1 MKINFITKTS
11 VILFLTIFF
20 LNSCGK
26 QVDAKKFPPDP
37 KERVKRNLEEGK
49 GFRLSTKL
57 KGLKGGGSGNFEF
70 ASSNSLWRASL
81 DIIDFMPLAT
91 ANYNG
96 GIIVTDW
103 YSDDVNSNESI
114 KLTIRFLTN
123 EIRSDAIDLKI
134 FYKICKNINNC
145 SVTEKEGN
153 LVNEFKKEIL
163 KQAAIYEK
171 TKKDED
177 FEAYKVLTPKDN

>member
-1 MKINFITKTS
+1 MKINFILKS
-11 VILFLTIFF
+11 SFILLLTILF

-26 QVDAKKFPPDP
+26 QVDAKKFPPNP
-37 KERVKRNLEEGK
+37 KERVKKNLEEGK

-57 KGLKGGGSGNFEF
+57 KGIGKGSGEFEF
-70 ASSNSLWRASL
+70 ASSNSLWRATL
-81 DIIDFMPLAT
+81 DIIDFMPLST

-103 YSDDVNSNESI
+103 YSDDVNSNESL
-114 KLTIRFLTN
+114 KVTIRFLTN

-134 FYKICKNINNC
+134 FYKICKTVNNC
-145 SVTEKEGN
+145 SVTEKKGN

-171 TKKDED
+171 TKKDKD
-177 FEAYKVLTPKDN
+177 FKPYKVIEPKDN

>member
-1 MKINFITKTS
+1 MLKNFHQILKKESKKI
-11 VILFLTIFF
+11 L
-20 LNSCGK
+20 
-26 QVDAKKFPPDP
+26 KK
-37 KERVKRNLEEGK
+37 VKDLDYR
-49 GFRLSTKL
+49 TKL
-57 KGLKGGGSGNFEF
+57 KGIGKGGGDFEF

-81 DIIDFMPLAT
+81 DIIDFMPLST

-103 YSDDVNSNESI
+103 YSDDVNSNESL
-114 KLTIRFLTN
+114 KVTIRFLTN

-134 FYKICKNINNC
+134 FYKICKTENNC
-145 SVTEKEGN
+145 SVTEKKGN

-171 TKKDED
+171 TKKDKD
-177 FEAYKVLTPKDN
+177 FKPYKVLTPKEN

>member
-1 MKINFITKTS
+1 MTL
-11 VILFLTIFF
+11 LFVLS
-20 LNSCGK
+20 SCKSLPGG
-26 QVDAKKFPPDP
+26 DALKNPPDP
-37 KERVKRNLEEGK
+37 KERVAKNLEEGK
-49 GFRLSTKL
+49 GFRLSSKL
-57 KGLKGGGSGNFEF
+57 KGLGKGGGDFEF
-70 ASSNSLWRASL
+70 ASSNPLWRASL
-81 DIIDFMPLAT
+81 DIIDFMPLST

-134 FYKICKNINNC
+134 FYKICKSVNNC
-145 SVTEKEGN
+145 SISEKTGQ
-153 LVNEFKKEIL
+153 LSNELKKEIL

-171 TKKDED
+171 TKKDKD
-177 FEAYKVLTPKDN
+177 FEPYKVLTPKDN

>member
-1 MKINFITKTS
+1 MKINFIVQS
-11 VILFLTIFF
+11 SLILFISIFF

-26 QVDAKKFPPDP
+26 QVDATKFPPDP

-49 GFRLSTKL
+49 GFRLSSKL
-57 KGLKGGGSGNFEF
+57 KGLGKGGGDFEF

-81 DIIDFMPLAT
+81 DIIDFMPLST

-103 YSDDVNSNESI
+103 YSDNVNSNESI

-134 FYKICKNINNC
+134 FYKICKSENNC
-145 SVTEKEGN
+145 SVAEKTGN

-171 TKKDED
+171 TKKDKD
-177 FEAYKVLTPKDN
+177 FEPYKVLTPKDN

>member
-1 MKINFITKTS
+1 MKINFILKS
-11 VILFLTIFF
+11 SFILFISILF

-26 QVDAKKFPPDP
+26 DFDQSKNIPDP
-37 KERVKRNLEEGK
+37 KERVKKNLEEGK

-57 KGLKGGGSGNFEF
+57 KGLRKGSGEFEF
-70 ASSNSLWRASL
+70 ASSNPLWRASL

-91 ANYNG
+91 ANYSG

-103 YSDDVNSNESI
+103 YSDDVNSNESL
-114 KLTIRFLTN
+114 KVTIRFLTN

-134 FYKICKNINNC
+134 FYKICKSENSC
-145 SVTEKEGN
+145 SVTEKTGN

-171 TKKDED
+171 VKKDKD
-177 FEAYKVLTPKDN
+177 FKPYKVIQPKDN

>member
-1 MKINFITKTS
+1 MKINFILKS
-11 VILFLTIFF
+11 SFILLITILF

-26 QVDAKKFPPDP
+26 QVDAKKFPPNP
-37 KERVKRNLEEGK
+37 KERVKKNLEEGK
-49 GFRLSTKL
+49 GFRLSSKI
-57 KGLKGGGSGNFEF
+57 KGLGKGSGEFEF
-70 ASSNSLWRASL
+70 ASSNSLWRATL
-81 DIIDFMPLAT
+81 DIIDFMPLST

-103 YSDDVNSNESI
+103 YSDDVNSNESL
-114 KLTIRFLTN
+114 KVTIRFLTN

-134 FYKICKNINNC
+134 FYKICKTVNNC
-145 SVTEKEGN
+145 SVTEKTGN

-171 TKKDED
+171 TKTDKD
-177 FEAYKVLTPKDN
+177 FKPYKVLDPKDN

>member
-1 MKINFITKTS
+1 MKINFILKS
-11 VILFLTIFF
+11 SLILLITIFF

-57 KGLKGGGSGNFEF
+57 KGLKKGGGDFEF

-81 DIIDFMPLAT
+81 DIIDFMPLST

-134 FYKICKNINNC
+134 FYKICKSVNIC
-145 SVTEKEGN
+145 SVTEKKGN
-153 LVNEFKKEIL
+153 LVNQFKKEIL

-171 TKKDED
+171 TKKDKN
-177 FEAYKVLTPKDN
+177 FEPYKVLTPKEN

>member
-1 MKINFITKTS
+1 MKINFILKS
-11 VILFLTIFF
+11 SLILLITIFF

-26 QVDAKKFPPDP
+26 QVDATKFPPDP
-37 KERVKRNLEEGK
+37 KERVKKNLEEGK

-57 KGLKGGGSGNFEF
+57 KGIGKGGGDFEF

-81 DIIDFMPLAT
+81 DIIDFMPLST

-134 FYKICKNINNC
+134 FYKICKSENNC
-145 SVTEKEGN
+145 YVTEKKGN

-163 KQAAIYEK
+163 KQAAVYEK
-171 TKKDED
+171 TKKDKD
-177 FEAYKVLTPKDN
+177 FKPYKVLDSKEN

>member
-1 MKINFITKTS
+1 MKIKNLIKSVFIA
-11 VILFLTIFF
+11 FLITIF

-26 QVDAKKFPPDP
+26 QVDAKKFPPNP
-37 KERVKRNLEEGK
+37 KERVKKNLEEGK

-57 KGLKGGGSGNFEF
+57 KQIGKGGGDFDF
-70 ASSNSLWRASL
+70 ASSNALWRATL

-91 ANYNG
+91 ANYSG

-103 YSDDVNSNESI
+103 YSEDFSSNESL
-114 KLTIRFLTN
+114 KFTIRFLTN

-134 FYKICKNINNC
+134 FYKICKSENNC
-145 SVTEKEGN
+145 SVSEKTGQ
-153 LVNEFKKEIL
+153 LANELKKEIL

-171 TKKDED
+171 KEKDKN
-177 FEAYKVLTPKDN
+177 FKPYKITESKE

>member
-1 MKINFITKTS
+1 MKINFILKS
-11 VILFLTIFF
+11 SLILLITIFF

-26 QVDAKKFPPDP
+26 QVDATKFPPDP
-37 KERVKRNLEEGK
+37 KERVKQNLEEGK
-49 GFRLSTKL
+49 GFRLSNKL
-57 KGLKGGGSGNFEF
+57 KGIGKGGGDFEF

-81 DIIDFMPLAT
+81 DIIDFMPLST

-114 KLTIRFLTN
+114 KVTIRFLTN

-134 FYKICKNINNC
+134 FYKICKSENNC
-145 SVTEKEGN
+145 SVTEKKGN
-153 LVNEFKKEIL
+153 LINEFKKEIL

-171 TKKDED
+171 TKKDKD
-177 FEAYKVLTPKDN
+177 FKPYKVLTPKDN

>member
-1 MKINFITKTS
+1 MKINFILKS
-11 VILFLTIFF
+11 SLILLITIFF

-57 KGLKGGGSGNFEF
+57 KGLKKGGGDFEF

-81 DIIDFMPLAT
+81 DIIDFMPLST

-134 FYKICKNINNC
+134 FYKICKSENNC
-145 SVTEKEGN
+145 SVLEKKGN

-171 TKKDED
+171 TKKDKN
-177 FEAYKVLTPKDN
+177 FEPYKVLTPKEN

>member
-1 MKINFITKTS
+1 MKIKFLLKFAY
-11 VILFLTIFF
+11 ILLPAILL

-26 QVDAKKFPPDP
+26 QVDAKKFPADP

-49 GFRLSTKL
+49 GFRLSSKL
-57 KGLKGGGSGNFEF
+57 KGLRKGTGEFEF

-91 ANYNG
+91 ANYSG

-103 YSDDVNSNESI
+103 YSDDVNSNESL
-114 KLTIRFLTN
+114 KVTIRFLTN

-134 FYKICKNINNC
+134 FYKVCKTINNC
-145 SVTEKEGN
+145 SVTEKKGN

-171 TKKDED
+171 TKKDKD
-177 FEAYKVLTPKDN
+177 FKPYKVLDPKDN

>member
-1 MKINFITKTS
+1 MKINFILKS
-11 VILFLTIFF
+11 SFILLMTIFF

-26 QVDAKKFPPDP
+26 QVDAKKFPPNP

-49 GFRLSTKL
+49 GFRLSSKL
-57 KGLKGGGSGNFEF
+57 RGIGKGGGDFEF

-81 DIIDFMPLAT
+81 DIIDFMPIAT

-103 YSDDVNSNESI
+103 YSDDVNSNESLKI
-114 KLTIRFLTN
+114 TIRFLTN

-134 FYKICKNINNC
+134 FYKICKSLNNC
-145 SVTEKEGN
+145 SITERTGN
-153 LVNEFKKEIL
+153 LVNEFKKEI
-163 KQAAIYEK
+163 
-171 TKKDED
+171 
-177 FEAYKVLTPKDN
+177 

>member
-1 MKINFITKTS
+1 MKINFILKS
-11 VILFLTIFF
+11 SLILLITIFF

-26 QVDAKKFPPDP
+26 QVDATKFPPDP
-37 KERVKRNLEEGK
+37 RERVKQNLEEGK
-49 GFRLSTKL
+49 GFRLSNKL
-57 KGLKGGGSGNFEF
+57 KGIGKGGGDFEF
-70 ASSNSLWRASL
+70 ASSNPLWRASL
-81 DIIDFMPLAT
+81 DIIDFMPLST

-103 YSDDVNSNESI
+103 YSDDVNSNESL
-114 KLTIRFLTN
+114 KVTIRFLTN

-134 FYKICKNINNC
+134 FYKICKNVNNC
-145 SVTEKEGN
+145 SVTEKKGN

-171 TKKDED
+171 TKKDKD
-177 FEAYKVLTPKDN
+177 FEPYKVLTPKD

>member
-1 MKINFITKTS
+1 MKINFILKS
-11 VILFLTIFF
+11 SFILFISILF

-26 QVDAKKFPPDP
+26 DFDKSKNIPDP
-37 KERVKRNLEEGK
+37 KERVKKNLEEGK

-57 KGLKGGGSGNFEF
+57 KGLRKGSGEFEF
-70 ASSNSLWRASL
+70 ASSNPLWRASL

-91 ANYNG
+91 ANYSG

-103 YSDDVNSNESI
+103 YSDDVNSNESL
-114 KLTIRFLTN
+114 KVTIRFLTN

-134 FYKICKNINNC
+134 FYKICKSENSC
-145 SVTEKEGN
+145 SVTEKTGN

-163 KQAAIYEK
+163 KQAAVYEK
-171 TKKDED
+171 VKKDKD
-177 FEAYKVLTPKDN
+177 FKPYKVIQPKDN

>member
-1 MKINFITKTS
+1 MKINFILKS
-11 VILFLTIFF
+11 SFILLVTVLF

-26 QVDAKKFPPDP
+26 QVDAKKFPPNP
-37 KERVKRNLEEGK
+37 KERVKKNLEEGK

-57 KGLKGGGSGNFEF
+57 KGIGKGSGEFEF

-91 ANYNG
+91 ANYSG

-103 YSDDVNSNESI
+103 YSDDVNSNESL
-114 KLTIRFLTN
+114 KVTIRFLTN

-134 FYKICKNINNC
+134 FYKICKTVNNC
-145 SVTEKEGN
+145 SVTEKTGN

-163 KQAAIYEK
+163 KQAAFYEK
-171 TKKDED
+171 TKKDKD
-177 FEAYKVLTPKDN
+177 FKPYKVIESKDN

>member
-1 MKINFITKTS
+1 MKIDIIIKS
-11 VILFLTIFF
+11 SLILFISIFF
-20 LNSCGK
+20 FNSCGK
-26 QVDAKKFPPDP
+26 QVDATKFPPDP

-49 GFRLSTKL
+49 GFRLTSKL
-57 KGLKGGGSGNFEF
+57 KGLGKGGGDFEF

-81 DIIDFMPLAT
+81 DIIDFMPLST

-134 FYKICKNINNC
+134 FYKICKTVNNC
-145 SVTEKEGN
+145 SVTEKKGN
-153 LVNEFKKEIL
+153 LVNEFKKEI
-163 KQAAIYEK
+163 
-171 TKKDED
+171 
-177 FEAYKVLTPKDN
+177 

>member
-1 MKINFITKTS
+1 MKINFILKS
-11 VILFLTIFF
+11 SFILLISILF

-26 QVDAKKFPPDP
+26 QVDAKKVSPDP
-37 KERVKRNLEEGK
+37 RERVKKNLEEGK

-57 KGLKGGGSGNFEF
+57 KEMGKGSGNFEF
-70 ASSNSLWRASL
+70 ASSNPLWRASL
-81 DIIDFMPLAT
+81 DIIDFMPLIT

-103 YSDDVNSNESI
+103 YSDDINSNESL
-114 KLTIRFLTN
+114 KVTIRFLTN

-134 FYKICKNINNC
+134 FYKICKTVNNC
-145 SVTEKEGN
+145 SVAEKTGN

-163 KQAAIYEK
+163 KQATIYEK
-171 TKKDED
+171 TLKDKD
-177 FEAYKVLTPKDN
+177 FKPYKILTPKEN

>member
-1 MKINFITKTS
+1 MKKSIILLLILLFI
-11 VILFLTIFF
+11 
-20 LNSCGK
+20 NSCGK
-26 QVDAKKFPPDP
+26 NETFLPGGDARENPPEP
-37 KERVKRNLEEGK
+37 HKRVKKNLEEGK
-49 GFRLSTKL
+49 GFRLDNVLAGRK
-57 KGLKGGGSGNFEF
+57 KGGGDFEF

-81 DIIDFMPLAT
+81 DIIDFMPLST

-114 KLTIRFLTN
+114 KLSIRFLTN

-134 FYKICKNINNC
+134 FYKICKTENNC
-145 SVTEKEGN
+145 SVTEKKGN

-171 TKKDED
+171 TKKDKD
-177 FEAYKVLTPKDN
+177 FEPYKVLTPKD

>member
-1 MKINFITKTS
+1 MKINFILKYS
-11 VILFLTIFF
+11 LILSISIFF

-57 KGLKGGGSGNFEF
+57 KGIGKGGGDFEF

-81 DIIDFMPLAT
+81 DIIDFMPLST

-114 KLTIRFLTN
+114 KLSIRFLTN

-134 FYKICKNINNC
+134 FYKICNSENNC
-145 SVTEKEGN
+145 SVTEKKGN

-171 TKKDED
+171 TKKDKN
-177 FEAYKVLTPKDN
+177 FKPYKVLTPKEN

>member
-1 MKINFITKTS
+1 MKINFILKS
-11 VILFLTIFF
+11 SLILLITLLF

-26 QVDAKKFPPDP
+26 QVDATKFPPDP
-37 KERVKRNLEEGK
+37 KERVKKNLEEGK
-49 GFRLSTKL
+49 GFRLSNKL
-57 KGLKGGGSGNFEF
+57 KGIGKGGGDFEF

-81 DIIDFMPLAT
+81 DIIDFMPLST

-114 KLTIRFLTN
+114 KIAIRFLTN

-134 FYKICKNINNC
+134 FYKICNSENNC
-145 SVTEKEGN
+145 SVTEKKGN

-171 TKKDED
+171 TKKDKN
-177 FEAYKVLTPKDN
+177 FKPYKVLTPKEN